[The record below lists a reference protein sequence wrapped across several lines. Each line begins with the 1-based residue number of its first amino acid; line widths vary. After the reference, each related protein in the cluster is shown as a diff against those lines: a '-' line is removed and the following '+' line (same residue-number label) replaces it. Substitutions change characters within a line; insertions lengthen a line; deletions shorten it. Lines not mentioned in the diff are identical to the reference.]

1 MYGSEGR
8 PPIYKG
14 HGSPSKGH
22 ATKPKSFGESGR
34 SNTSAGFQKTSFS
47 YNAKPHDEQKSS
59 SATSSSAIFD
69 RFAEERVQGLCFF
82 YKKPGHIKF
91 KCPKRR
97 AGQEQDDVP
106 VQLVSTVSS
115 PVTQGHVDSSM
126 AHKPHEVDPRFAG
139 QCSLVTLIRPD
150 HSGRYCPSV
159 TRHWCFAATC
169 VSANCFKLRL

>member
-59 SATSSSAIFD
+59 SATSSTAILD
-69 RFAEERVQGLCFF
+69 RFAEERAQGLCFF
-82 YKKPGHIKF
+82 CKKPGHIKF
-91 KCPKRR
+91 KCPNRR

-106 VQLVSTVSS
+106 VQLVSTMPS
-115 PVTQGHVDSSM
+115 PVTQGHVDSSL
-126 AHKPHEVDPRFAG
+126 AQKPHEVDPRFEG

-150 HSGRYCPSV
+150 HSGHIVRALRDTDALQPL
-159 TRHWCFAATC
+159 
-169 VSANCFKLRL
+169 VSQQTVSNCD